1 MQVLMN
7 GIAGECS
14 GAFIN
19 HVNGILNDQIKAAK
33 EKMDKCINALRREL
47 STIRAG
53 RANPAILDKV
63 QVDYYGT
70 PTAINAMASVQV
82 SEGRMLVIQPWDT
95 SALKLIE
102 KAIQASDI
110 GITPT
115 NDGKVLRLAFPQPT
129 EERRKELVKQVK
141 GDGEEAKVTVRN
153 VRRDTMD
160 KFKAMKKNSEI
171 TEDDV
176 KTLEKDLQKVT
187 DKAVEEIDAEIAAK
201 EKEIMTV

>member
-1 MQVLMN
+1 MN
-7 GIAGECS
+7 E
-14 GAFIN
+14 
-19 HVNGILNDQIKAAK
+19 QIKIAE
-33 EKMDKCINALRREL
+33 EKMNKCIAALEREF

-53 RANPAILDKV
+53 RANPAILDRV
-63 QVDYYGT
+63 LVDYYGT
-70 PTAINAMASVQV
+70 PTAINAMAAISV
-82 SEGRMLVIQPWDT
+82 SEARVLVIQPWDV
-95 SALKLIE
+95 SALKNIE
-102 KAIQASDI
+102 KAILASDI

-129 EERRKELVKQVK
+129 EERRKELVKQIK
-141 GDGEEAKVTVRN
+141 ATGEEAKVTVRN

-187 DKAVEEIDAEIAAK
+187 DKAISDIDAAAALK